1 MDFDTSRPWKLMLKM
16 CIPSV
21 ITILIMQIY
30 HMADVFFIGKLGS
43 PAMVSG
49 LSLASPV
56 IAILSTVGVLVGG
69 GGCAALAMA
78 LGRKDN
84 SSAEK
89 IVAFSFWSSI
99 GLGVIVGAALFL
111 SLDRL
116 VNFFGAS
123 EEAKGYC
130 RQYMLIM
137 AVGAPA
143 MCFSQAMGSLI
154 RGKGKSM
161 ESLAGNMIGSVLNIA
176 LDPLFIFAQAQVRHF
191 SVSR

>member
-89 IVAFSFWSSI
+89 IVAFSFWS
-99 GLGVIVGAALFL
+99 
-111 SLDRL
+111 
-116 VNFFGAS
+116 
-123 EEAKGYC
+123 
-130 RQYMLIM
+130 
-137 AVGAPA
+137 
-143 MCFSQAMGSLI
+143 
-154 RGKGKSM
+154 
-161 ESLAGNMIGSVLNIA
+161 
-176 LDPLFIFAQAQVRHF
+176 
-191 SVSR
+191 